1 MASYTNFDV
10 PFFADSALQGF
21 VNTLVPVNAF
31 STNYSSA
38 AERQTGSSVLV
49 PLIGTL
55 TATTFTAYNVCGGT
69 ASVITV
75 QLNKRK
81 IVVIGQDDLTAANNA
96 YGNNLGMW
104 AYQQGVALAVGVLQD
119 IWTLLTTANFAYAS
133 TVASGS
139 FSIAEMRKGR
149 LLLNQNKAPMMPRS
163 FVLDNAPYDA
173 LLGTSL
179 FLFAQG
185 TGSAAGVRE
194 GSVGR
199 ALGCDV
205 FETNSL
211 PGTNS
216 VMGFIAH
223 ASAIAVAMRY
233 LAPQRPEAYIEAR
246 PVTDPASGLTF
257 GLRHLFDFN
266 TGTEYLD
273 LEALYG
279 YSAGITNGARL
290 YGRTD

>member
-1 MASYTNFDV
+1 MATYTNFDV
-10 PFFADSALQGF
+10 PFFADNALQGF
-21 VNTLVPVNAF
+21 VNTLVPINAF
-31 STNYSSA
+31 STNFSSA
-38 AERQTGSSVLV
+38 AERNTGSNVLV
-49 PLIGTL
+49 PLIGSL

-75 QLNKRK
+75 TLNKRK
-81 IVVIGQDDLTAANNA
+81 IVLLGQDDLTAANNA

-104 AYQQGVALAVGVLQD
+104 AYQQGVALAYGVLQD
-119 IWTLLTTANFAYAS
+119 IWTLLTTQNFAIAS

-139 FSIAEMRKGR
+139 FTIAEIRKGR
-149 LLLNQNKAPMMPRS
+149 LQLNTNKAPMEPRS
-163 FVLDNAPYDA
+163 LVLDNVPYDA

-179 FLFAQG
+179 FQFAQG
-185 TGSAAGVRE
+185 TGSAMGVRE

-223 ASAIAVAMRY
+223 ASAMAVAMRY
-233 LAPQRPEAYIEAR
+233 LAPQRPDAYIEAR

-257 GLRHLFDFN
+257 GLRHLYDFN

-273 LEALYG
+273 IEALYG

-290 YGRTD
+290 FGRTD